1 MRRKSCLTN
10 QNRVV
15 WTMTAPAIALMIFF
29 VIIPLCMG
37 LSISFTNWNGYSQ
50 RYSYIGFENY
60 LRLLSDSMF
69 HRALRNTLI
78 YGVGSTILQTVL
90 GVLYAL
96 VLNRTFA
103 LKNLMRT
110 VVYIPAMLYSIVVG
124 YVWCFMVQYSNGALN
139 DILLLFGLEKL
150 DWMGNGDR
158 AVWMITLINTLNFCG
173 KAMLIYL
180 AGLNGIPKLYY
191 EAASIDGANGWQAFW
206 SITLPNLLPAITTST
221 ILNLIGG
228 LKLFGI
234 IVSLTGGGPGYGSHS
249 LSTLINTM
257 YFSYQDAGY
266 ASAIGI
272 FTFLFIMAISIALRV
287 YFNYKEVRNQ

>member
-1 MRRKSCLTN
+1 MQRKCRLTH
-10 QNRVV
+10 QSRIV
-15 WTMTAPAIALMIFF
+15 WVMTAPAIVLMVFF
-29 VIIPLCMG
+29 VILPLCMG
-37 LSISFTNWNGYSQ
+37 FNISFTNWNGYSQ
-50 RYSYIGFENY
+50 NYSYIGFENY
-60 LRLLSDSMF
+60 LRLFRDSMF

-78 YGVGSTILQTVL
+78 YGVGSTLLQTVL
-90 GVLYAL
+90 GVGYAL
-96 VLNRTFA
+96 LLNQSFA

-110 VVYIPAMLYSIVVG
+110 VVYIPAMLSSIVVG

-139 DILLLFGLEKL
+139 DIMLMLGLEKV
-150 DWMGNGDR
+150 DWMGNSNR

-180 AGLNGIPKLYY
+180 AGLNGIPELYY
-191 EAASIDGANGWQAFW
+191 EAASIDGANGWQSFW
-206 SITLPNLLPAITTST
+206 AITLPNLLPAITTST
-221 ILNLIGG
+221 VLNLIGG

-272 FTFLFIMAISIALRV
+272 FTFLFIMTISIAMKV
-287 YFNYKEVRNQ
+287 YLNQKEVRNQ

>member
-1 MRRKSCLTN
+1 MRRKGWLNN

-15 WTMTAPAIALMIFF
+15 WIMSAPAIVLMVFF
-29 VIIPLCMG
+29 VIIPLGMG
-37 LSISFTNWNGYSQ
+37 FNISFTNWNGYSQ
-50 RYSYIGFENY
+50 HYNYIGFENY

-78 YGVGSTILQTVL
+78 YGIGSTLLQTIL

-96 VLNRTFA
+96 LLNHTFA

-110 VVYIPAMLYSIVVG
+110 VVYIPAMLSSIIVG

-266 ASAIGI
+266 ASAVGI
-272 FTFLFIMAISIALRV
+272 FTFIFIMAISIALRV
-287 YFNYKEVRNQ
+287 YFNNKEARSQ